1 LIVETINLTRIYRVG
16 ASEVMGVRDVNLGV
30 EEGTFTVILGPSGS
44 GKSTLLHLIGL
55 LDRPTSGKVL
65 FKGSDTTLL
74 SEQERRGL
82 RLRSIGFVFQTFNL
96 MSTLTA
102 LENVELPLA
111 LAGINPSEQRSEAT
125 RLLEEMGLGHRL
137 HHKPSK
143 LSVGEIQR
151 VAMARALVNSPSLII
166 ADEPTGE
173 LDSKTGQDVLDLLSR
188 FCREKGVTVLMA
200 THDERVEKM
209 SDAAYRLL
217 DGVLQI

>member
-16 ASEVMGVRDVNLGV
+16 ASEVRGVRDVNLGV

-65 FKGSDTTLL
+65 FKGRDITLL
-74 SEQERRGL
+74 SNEERRGL

-96 MSTLTA
+96 LSMLTA

-111 LAGINPSEQRSEAT
+111 LEGINSSEQRSEAT
-125 RLLEEMGLGHRL
+125 RLLEEVGLGHRL
-137 HHKPSK
+137 NHKPSK
-143 LSVGEIQR
+143 LSVGEMQR
-151 VAMARALVNSPSLII
+151 VAMARALVNSPSLVI

-173 LDSKTGQDVLDLLSR
+173 LDSKTGQEVLDLLSR

-200 THDERVEKM
+200 THDERVERM
-209 SDAAYRLL
+209 SDRAYRLL
-217 DGVLQI
+217 DGVLQG